1 MDRVRLRRCRGEI
14 TFIKVM
20 DTFAVRIK
28 SGRARDMQTLSSASV
43 RALPELD
50 HVMALPNRLDF
61 FSLEEAKR
69 LDGAMQD
76 LRTAPGVDVVSHV
89 YQLDDSPASTVI
101 PTGAIIKGARLQLL
115 NRKQMMDYLI

>member
-1 MDRVRLRRCRGEI
+1 MDGVRLRRCRGEI

-20 DTFAVRIK
+20 DTFAVRMK
-28 SGRARDMQTLSSASV
+28 SGYARDMQTLSSASV
-43 RALPELD
+43 RLPELD

-61 FSLEEAKR
+61 FSLKEAKR

-76 LRTAPGVDVVSHV
+76 LRAAPGVDVVSHV
-89 YQLDDSPASTVI
+89 YQLDNSLASTVI